1 MLRKTGEI
9 LTVDTESNG
18 SNPMSAKVI
27 GISFSGE
34 IGTGAYL
41 ATKRYIKET
50 DELVDIYRP
59 EFLES
64 LLEDVWN
71 EFEKRKLVM
80 HNAPYDVPILAS
92 NYGVDFTWCLHAD
105 TILLKHTLDEEHPF
119 GLKDLAKRWARQ
131 LGIPE
136 DEAANQEQLDLL
148 ESIKANGGK
157 VTKEEYH
164 LYKAD
169 TQIIGKY
176 AVADTDLTL
185 RLYYY
190 LMDRL
195 KKAGREEFFFKKEV
209 MPLMKF
215 ATLSMKM
222 RGIMV
227 DVPYFEQMKIEL
239 EAEAA
244 AKEEVVRE
252 IWKDPLEKF
261 ELGIIADKIGV
272 KRKGDFAIAGLEYYG
287 LPVPKNKEG
296 NPTLARVGLEKMA
309 KVYSNHYLD
318 WLLWDAKKSL
328 TEEPKLEPEAIIE
341 IQKIAYYKK
350 DLDAAFQLTSNDDIS
365 WLIFKYYGES
375 TENAKKSKK
384 TGKVSVDKDALGTY
398 AHISGIKELLELRKV
413 EKQLSTYI
421 RPILK
426 KQVDGW
432 LYADMLQFG
441 TTSGRYSCGG
451 GLNLQTLPR
460 DDKRIKKGFVAPP
473 GYKIVSADFASLEPR
488 IFSAVCGD
496 PGLIEIFTKELDFYS
511 KIAIDVYKLEGLSAS
526 EKDDNFLKKL
536 QPGLRQNTK
545 TFALA
550 VPYGGSAYRL
560 AMVSGRPVQEHQK
573 EVDDYLG
580 AYPMLKD
587 YMTTQEEMAYKLGYV
602 KTKFGRIRH
611 LPKAKELYNT
621 YGKEIFQ
628 KFKMALKFSGPEGAK
643 LNEELQQVRAELR
656 SPDFDFAEAD
666 LANPDQEGTLQEEF
680 KALKKQ
686 EAKLKARIEKLGEEG
701 IYHYGVFRNCMNN
714 AKNSPIQMTAA
725 HAANAGAIKFCS
737 GLLNEGLDAWMCLQV
752 HDEIV
757 AIAREDQADRV
768 AELLQDAMENN
779 WVTRKIPLP
788 ILAEPAIGL
797 NLAEVK

>member
-1 MLRKTGEI
+1 MLRKTGEVI
-9 LTVDTESNG
+9 TVDTEADG
-18 SNPMSAKVI
+18 PNPMKANVI
-27 GISFSGE
+27 GISFSGKV
-34 IGTGAYL
+34 GSGAYL
-41 ATKRYIKET
+41 VTKRYDK
-50 DELVDIYRP
+50 DQKKLVDVYRKT
-59 EFLES
+59 FLDN
-64 LLEDVWN
+64 LLNDVWD

-119 GLKDLAKRWARQ
+119 GLKDLAKRWSRH

-136 DEAANQEQLDLL
+136 DEIANQEQLELI

-157 VTKEEYH
+157 VTKEEYE

-169 TQIIGKY
+169 PYIIGKY

-195 KKAGREEFFFKKEV
+195 RKAGREDFFFKKEV

-227 DVPYFEQMKIEL
+227 DVPYFEAMQVEL

-244 AKEEVVRE
+244 AKEAEIRE
-252 IWKDPLEKF
+252 IWAAPLEKY
-261 ELGIIADKIGV
+261 ELDTIAEKIGV
-272 KRKGDFAIAGLEYYG
+272 KRKGDFALAGLEYYG
-287 LPVPKNKEG
+287 IPVPRNKEG
-296 NPTLARVGLEKMA
+296 NPTLARAGLEKLA

-318 WLLWDAKKSL
+318 WLLWDAKKSIGP
-328 TEEPKLEPEAIIE
+328 EPQLEPEAIIE

-365 WLIFKYYGES
+365 WLIFDYYKEN
-375 TENAKKSKK
+375 TETAKVSKK
-384 TGKVSVDKDALGTY
+384 GKISVDKKALANY
-398 AHISGIKELLELRKV
+398 MHITGIKELLELRKI

-421 RPILK
+421 RPILNK
-426 KQVDGW
+426 HVDGW

-460 DDKRIKKGFVAPP
+460 DDKRIKKGFIAPP

-488 IFSAVCGD
+488 IFSAVCND
-496 PGLIEIFTKELDFYS
+496 PGLVAIFNKGEDFYS
-511 KIAIDVYKLEGLSAS
+511 RIAIDTYGLDDLSAM
-526 EKDDNFLKKL
+526 EKDENFLKKKR
-536 QPGLRQNTK
+536 PELRQATK
-545 TFALA
+545 GFALA
-550 VPYGGSAYRL
+550 VPYGANAYRL
-560 AMVSGRPVQEHQK
+560 SMETGRSVKEHQEEIDK
-573 EVDDYLG
+573 YLG
-580 AYPMLKD
+580 AYPGLVD
-587 YMTTQEEMAYKLGYV
+587 YMKTQEESAAKMGYV

-621 YGKEIFQ
+621 YGKDIFKRFQ
-628 KFKMALKFSGPEGAK
+628 MALKFSGPEGAK
-643 LNEELQQVRAELR
+643 LNEELKDIRAELKN
-656 SPDFDFAEAD
+656 PDFDFLAD
-666 LANPDQEGTLQEEF
+666 EPEDSILLQEYNALRKQEE
-680 KALKKQ
+680 KLKK
-686 EAKLKARIEKLGEEG
+686 RIEKLGEEG
-701 IYHYGVFRNCMNN
+701 ISLYGVFRNCMNN

-737 GLLNEGLDAWMCLQV
+737 ALLTEELDAWMCLQV